1 MLAPTLQPI
10 VQPTTVETEK
20 QRPRTKNIM
29 SWPALGCLA
38 LALSMIGV
46 VAILR
51 CRRMLNGG
59 VAVCQSHLHYFDRN
73 ATELVLETDSLP
85 EEPWLRRDASDMSDM
100 GEPWL
105 RQDASDMSDI
115 KEFELGAHSVMKSH
129 ESSPAPAFAVCCKS
143 ERIALWSPGMAATA
157 PMVGDP
163 VGSLL
168 SDLPFV
174 DARDLLRLRRFLR
187 RITDGSGERDPTQTT
202 FMLHLLTEHMQSAL
216 FEMVGTLIRGFESL
230 VVLTGRHV
238 DPGLAG
244 LIVCDSET
252 NSVGLDMNDD
262 RSLPVRSQE
271 HRSAPQA
278 GSDPTV
284 YSDDGKA
291 DSIVSS
297 LTTPSLQNEEVR
309 TPSSAPSNVSAHFE
323 MVETV
328 ATLIRGTDGGDGGDS
343 HPPPSRAQET
353 PSRALRCPDDGESET
368 KWDVNED
375 GDDCSLP
382 VLSYESR
389 SVSQARSDN
398 DKANSNPSI
407 LIERLLEKETRQ
419 LSHLSPTIQKP
430 LRHSGDSHSYVELGD
445 CLVAPPR
452 TGDGLLQGGHAQV
465 LGSSADAGAS
475 RGALLRRGEAA
486 WPCT

>member
-1 MLAPTLQPI
+1 MIILLHSILQANVAANESGMGVANLGGTLRCDALDCLPVCTTCMMLAPTPQPI
-10 VQPTTVETEK
+10 IQPTTVETEK

-29 SWPALGCLA
+29 SWPAFGCLA

-51 CRRMLNGG
+51 CRRMLCNGG
-59 VAVCQSHLHYFDRN
+59 VAVGQSHLHYFDRN
-73 ATELVLETDSLP
+73 AIELVLETDSLP
-85 EEPWLRRDASDMSDM
+85 EEPWLRRGASDMSDM
-100 GEPWL
+100 GEPRL
-105 RQDASDMSDI
+105 RQDASDMSDMEAF
-115 KEFELGAHSVMKSH
+115 KLGAHSVMKSH
-129 ESSPAPAFAVCCKS
+129 ESSPAPAFAVCRKS

-216 FEMVGTLIRGFESL
+216 LEMVGTLIRGTGSEPL

-252 NSVGLDMNDD
+252 NSV
-262 RSLPVRSQE
+262 VSQE
-271 HRSAPQA
+271 HRSASQA

-297 LTTPSLQNEEVR
+297 LTTPSLQSEEVR

-323 MVETV
+323 MVEMV

-343 HPPPSRAQET
+343 HSPPSRAQET

-368 KWDVNED
+368 KWDVNEN

-389 SVSQARSDN
+389 SA
-398 DKANSNPSI
+398 
-407 LIERLLEKETRQ
+407 
-419 LSHLSPTIQKP
+419 
-430 LRHSGDSHSYVELGD
+430 
-445 CLVAPPR
+445 
-452 TGDGLLQGGHAQV
+452 
-465 LGSSADAGAS
+465 
-475 RGALLRRGEAA
+475 
-486 WPCT
+486 